1 MSSSSIFKKNL
12 LSVRNTCR
20 CFLVDMYTN
29 KRTSSPANFDVLKVV
44 FLILN
49 CLYCAVFVSDI
60 HLIINQD
67 NQIVKL
73 TTNSQWTKGV
83 YKYIII
89 LFTFMVSV
97 FSLFRNWWYIDIEA
111 HHEDRMALCKIDFSI
126 NRWSKIFIWGDC
138 KFWLYRNMLI
148 DNDSETPLIH
158 IIRGIK
164 WYFSKGSLKYFHLFE
179 RSPSNARINCI
190 VYSGWAIQLNKSH
203 L

>member
-1 MSSSSIFKKNL
+1 MSSSSIFKKIL

-49 CLYCAVFVSDI
+49 CFYCAVFVSDI

-83 YKYIII
+83 YKCIII

-97 FSLFRNWWYIDIEA
+97 FSSFRNWWYIDIEA
-111 HHEDRMALCKIDFSI
+111 HHEERMALCKIDFSI
-126 NRWSKIFIWGDC
+126 NGWSKLFIWGDS
-138 KFWLYRNMLI
+138 KHGLYTNVNKQRFRNLSDIAAYML
-148 DNDSETPLIH
+148 PLNLLI
-158 IIRGIK
+158 
-164 WYFSKGSLKYFHLFE
+164 
-179 RSPSNARINCI
+179 
-190 VYSGWAIQLNKSH
+190 
-203 L
+203 

>member
-1 MSSSSIFKKNL
+1 MSSSSTFKKFL

-49 CLYCAVFVSDI
+49 CFYCAVFVSDI

-83 YKYIII
+83 YKCIII

-97 FSLFRNWWYIDIEA
+97 FSSFRNWWYIDIEA
-111 HHEDRMALCKIDFSI
+111 HHEERMALCKIDFSI
-126 NRWSKIFIWGDC
+126 NGWSKLLYGVIVNMDC
-138 KFWLYRNMLI
+138 TQMWIN
-148 DNDSETPLIH
+148 NDSEILTIL
-158 IIRGIK
+158 
-164 WYFSKGSLKYFHLFE
+164 WCFE
-179 RSPSNARINCI
+179 YIAMNCSN
-190 VYSGWAIQLNKSH
+190 SS
-203 L
+203 

>member
-1 MSSSSIFKKNL
+1 MSSSSIFKKFL

-49 CLYCAVFVSDI
+49 CFYCAVFVSDI

-83 YKYIII
+83 YKCIII

-97 FSLFRNWWYIDIEA
+97 FSSFRNWWYIDIEA
-111 HHEDRMALCKIDFSI
+111 HHEERMALCKIDFSI
-126 NRWSKIFIWGDC
+126 NGWSKLFIWGDC
-138 KFWLYRNMLI
+138 KCWLYRNVNKQRFRNL
-148 DNDSETPLIH
+148 NDMVMFWVYCDE
-158 IIRGIK
+158 
-164 WYFSKGSLKYFHLFE
+164 LFV
-179 RSPSNARINCI
+179 A
-190 VYSGWAIQLNKSH
+190 SH
-203 L
+203 LLI